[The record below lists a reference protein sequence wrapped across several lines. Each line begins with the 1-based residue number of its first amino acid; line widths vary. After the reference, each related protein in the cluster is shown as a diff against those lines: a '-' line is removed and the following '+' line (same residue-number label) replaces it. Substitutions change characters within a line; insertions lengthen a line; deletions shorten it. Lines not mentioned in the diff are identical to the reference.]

1 MIPEAADAERSSAE
15 RPRAWVLVVDD
26 DAALRRALRRE
37 LEEGGFQVAE
47 AASAEELA
55 PALERRPELVLLDLH
70 LGEGAS
76 LGVVREIR
84 ERSPHSECVVMTG
97 YASVD
102 TAVACMRA
110 GAFDYLEK
118 PFRAERPLLETLR
131 RALDH
136 RAQRVGRESA
146 GPPLDLVERIVSESP
161 AMKRL
166 VATVLNLAHNQSNVL
181 IEAESGTGKELIA
194 RAIHATSARR
204 AGPFVPVDCGAL
216 PEGIAE
222 GELFGYE
229 RGAFTGAIRSAPGV
243 FRSAHGGTLFLDEI
257 GELSP
262 LLQSKLLR
270 AIQEREVRPL
280 GSDRIVSV
288 DVRLIAATNRDLAEE
303 VRTGRFR
310 SDLFYRLRVVQL
322 RIPPLR
328 ERPEDIPVLAH
339 HFLARAS
346 GTRVSSVDAEA
357 LERLTQHGWEG
368 NVREL
373 QNVIEAAAALAPGPR
388 LRVEDLGLGR
398 ESSHPPTVARP
409 QGIGLSMR
417 DYERACIEEALR
429 RAEGRVERAASLL
442 RIGRSTLYRKLRD
455 HGIKTSA
462 SDPRP

>member
-1 MIPEAADAERSSAE
+1 MLLAAGNAEQPDLE
-15 RPRAWVLVVDD
+15 RHSPRVLVVDD

-37 LEEGGFQVAE
+37 LESAGFDVCE
-47 AASAEELA
+47 AASAGELHS
-55 PALERRPELVLLDLH
+55 ALERRPDLVLLDLH
-70 LGEGAS
+70 LEDDAS
-76 LGVVREIR
+76 LDTVREVR
-84 ERSPHSECVVMTG
+84 ERSPQSECVVMTG
-97 YASVD
+97 FASVD
-102 TAVACMRA
+102 SAVSCMRA

-118 PFRAERPLLETLR
+118 PFTPGRPLVDTLR
-131 RALDH
+131 RALEH
-136 RAQRVGRESA
+136 RALRMGGAPSSDGAPDVAR
-146 GPPLDLVERIVSESP
+146 RIVSESP
-161 AMKRL
+161 GMKRL

-194 RAIHATSARR
+194 RAIHVTSARR
-204 AGPFVPVDCGAL
+204 VGPFVPVDCGAL

-229 RGAFTGAIRSAPGV
+229 RGAFTGAVRSAPGV

-288 DVRLIAATNRDLAEE
+288 DVRLIAATNRDLAED
-303 VRTGRFR
+303 VRVGRFR
-310 SDLFYRLRVVQL
+310 SDLFYRVRVVQL
-322 RIPPLR
+322 CIPPLR

-339 HFLARAS
+339 HFLSRAS
-346 GTRVSSVDAEA
+346 GTRVTSIDPEA
-357 LERLTQHGWEG
+357 LERLAEHAWDG

-388 LRVEDLGLGR
+388 LRAEDLNLGR
-398 ESSHPPTVARP
+398 DVALPPTVARP

-417 DYERACIEEALR
+417 EYERACIEEALR
-429 RAEGRVERAASLL
+429 RAEGRVERAATLL
-442 RIGRSTLYRKLRD
+442 RVGRSTLYRKLRT
-455 HGIKTSA
+455 HGIKPVA
-462 SDPRP
+462 

>member
-1 MIPEAADAERSSAE
+1 MIPEAADAERPRAE
-15 RPRAWVLVVDD
+15 RSLASVLLVDD
-26 DAALRRALRRE
+26 DAALRRSLRRE
-37 LEEGGFQVAE
+37 LEGAGFEVAE
-47 AASAEELA
+47 AGSAEELA

-70 LGEGAS
+70 LQEGWS
-76 LGVVREIR
+76 LDAVREVR
-84 ERSPHSECVVMTG
+84 ERSPQSECVVMTG

-102 TAVACMRA
+102 SAVACMRA

-118 PFRAERPLLETLR
+118 PFTAARPLVETLR
-131 RALDH
+131 RALEH
-136 RAQRVGRESA
+136 RAQRVGGEGASA
-146 GPPLDLVERIVSESP
+146 PPHDFAERIVSESP
-161 AMKRL
+161 SMKRL
-166 VATVLNLAHNQSNVL
+166 VATVMNLAHNQSNVL

-204 AGPFVPVDCGAL
+204 TGPFVPVDCGAL

-288 DVRLIAATNRDLAEE
+288 DVRLIAATNRDLADD

-328 ERPEDIPVLAH
+328 ERPEDIPVLAS

-346 GTRVSSVDAEA
+346 GTRVSSIDAEA
-357 LERLTQHGWEG
+357 LERLTQHRWDG

-398 ESSHPPTVARP
+398 DSSLPPTVARP

-429 RAEGRVERAASLL
+429 RAEGRVERAATLL

-455 HGIKTSA
+455 HGIKPSA
-462 SDPRP
+462 

>member
-1 MIPEAADAERSSAE
+1 MLPESGDSERTSGE
-15 RPRAWVLVVDD
+15 RPRPCVLLVDD
-26 DAALRRALRRE
+26 DAPLRRALRRE
-37 LEEGGFQVAE
+37 LEAAGLEVVE
-47 AASAEELA
+47 AASSEELG

-76 LGVVREIR
+76 LDTVREVR
-84 ERSPHSECVVMTG
+84 ERSPQSECVVMTG

-118 PFRAERPLLETLR
+118 PFSVARPVVETLR
-131 RALDH
+131 RALEQ
-136 RAQRVGRESA
+136 RAQRLGREAAS
-146 GPPLDLVERIVSESP
+146 PPALDVTEGIVSESP
-161 AMKRL
+161 SMKRL

-194 RAIHATSARR
+194 RAIHASSARR

-288 DVRLIAATNRDLAEE
+288 DVRLVAATNRDLAEE
-303 VRTGRFR
+303 VRSGRFR

-328 ERPEDIPVLAH
+328 ERPEDIQVLAS

-346 GTRVSSVDAEA
+346 GTRVTSIDSEA
-357 LERLTQHGWEG
+357 LERLMQHRWEG

-388 LRVEDLGLGR
+388 LRVEDLGLAR
-398 ESSHPPTVARP
+398 DSSLPPTVARP

-429 RAEGRVERAASLL
+429 RAEGRVERAATLL

-455 HGIKTSA
+455 HGIKSHA
-462 SDPRP
+462 